1 MSISIN
7 ESFETHSLCIQ
18 FWLTVPMTSW
28 WRLSWHRLNRS
39 TVVCP
44 FNFCLLND
52 LLFVDNDNR
61 IYRILGPCLCTL
73 QYIRLV
79 FQRLTETRHCIPLSN
94 LPNILKC
101 TQTNILYI
109 FWYSS
114 IANGIIVGALLWS
127 KENVI
132 KWLHHSNA
140 LAPFHP
146 FVHCLVEHI
155 VVTYYHLSGIV
166 VAQWE
171 SFKSTYKCVLLS
183 VHPIKQLRFGMQE
196 LDSVYIHSTIIQI
209 RWALYLFELY
219 HFLLCRIFI
228 RYMYIQNRG

>member
-1 MSISIN
+1 MCPYPSMN
-7 ESFETHSLCIQ
+7 RLRLTHCVFNFDWQL
-18 FWLTVPMTSW
+18 WVPMTSW

-79 FQRLTETRHCIPLSN
+79 FQRFTWLCRDSPCIPLSN

-101 TQTNILYI
+101 TKTNILYI

-114 IANGIIVGALLWS
+114 IANGIKEGALLQS

-132 KWLHHSNA
+132 KWLHHSN
-140 LAPFHP
+140 
-146 FVHCLVEHI
+146 
-155 VVTYYHLSGIV
+155 
-166 VAQWE
+166 
-171 SFKSTYKCVLLS
+171 
-183 VHPIKQLRFGMQE
+183 
-196 LDSVYIHSTIIQI
+196 
-209 RWALYLFELY
+209 
-219 HFLLCRIFI
+219 
-228 RYMYIQNRG
+228 